1 MQDDEAYKDANPEQ
15 KYGNWFVRLPGVD
28 QPLRIPVPF
37 EIGYIFKALP
47 EALYNSM
54 VNEHGGEEAVKA
66 FRHILLQTIPG
77 GSSMP
82 TINGYPIPIPV
93 PQVAK
98 PAIEAALGKSFY
110 TERDILSS
118 AEKGLL
124 PAEQFRANTSEAA
137 KMAGRITGTSPIIL
151 EQLVN
156 GYTGTMGL
164 AFLQAVSLG
173 IPKGNTPEQATKRL
187 SDMPIIGG
195 AFQPNDAGGIVNAT
209 YDRFENAMKVQR
221 TVDKLFEEGR
231 QADANELLQKTGN
244 EYAVGEVGDFFT
256 SQMKELTQYERAVQA
271 MDISPAEKRQLLDEI
286 KQMKKSV
293 ALSLR
298 QTAEEIARQ

>member
-1 MQDDEAYKDANPEQ
+1 
-15 KYGNWFVRLPGVD
+15 
-28 QPLRIPVPF
+28 
-37 EIGYIFKALP
+37 
-47 EALYNSM
+47 
-54 VNEHGGEEAVKA
+54 
-66 FRHILLQTIPG
+66 
-77 GSSMP
+77 
-82 TINGYPIPIPV
+82 
-93 PQVAK
+93 
-98 PAIEAALGKSFY
+98 
-110 TERDILSS
+110 
-118 AEKGLL
+118 LL
-124 PAEQFRANTSEAA
+124 PAEQFRVNTSEAA
-137 KMAGRITGTSPIIL
+137 KMAGSITGTSPIIL

-156 GYTGTMGL
+156 GYTGAMGL

-244 EYAVGEVGDFFT
+244 EYAVGEVGDFFST
-256 SQMKELTQYERAVQA
+256 QMKELTQYERAVQA